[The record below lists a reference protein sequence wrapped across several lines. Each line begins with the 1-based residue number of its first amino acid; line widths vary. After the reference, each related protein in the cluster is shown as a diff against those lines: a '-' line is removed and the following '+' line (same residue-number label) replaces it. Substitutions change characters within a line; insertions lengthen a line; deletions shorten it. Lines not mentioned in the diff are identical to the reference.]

1 MDKESA
7 GAAGSSVLPE
17 RRELREKVIEAIA
30 TTMDLYGVNHS
41 FGQLYGIMY
50 FEDRPMTLEE
60 MKDYMNMSKSNM
72 SYAVRSLTESQM
84 IYKLDEKK
92 DRRDQYVAETD
103 FFRTFRNFFGAKLQR
118 EVDVMLASIREV
130 TPDLSAIVLARQTT
144 PEEREQALRDLHKL
158 QHAEQYYRWLQD
170 FVDRLQGGE
179 IFGTETGAEDNSEAP
194 GGRKPET
201 E

>member
-1 MDKESA
+1 MEKKSA
-7 GAAGSSVLPE
+7 GASVSPQPPE
-17 RRELREKVIEAIA
+17 RQELRKKVIESIA

-60 MKDYMNMSKSNM
+60 MKDYMQMSKSNM
-72 SYAVRSLTESQM
+72 SYAVRSLTESKM

-92 DRRDQYVAETD
+92 DRKDQYVAETD

-118 EVDVMLASIREV
+118 EVDVMLASIREAV
-130 TPDLSAIVLARQTT
+130 PDLSEIVLAQETE

-158 QHAEQYYRWLQD
+158 RHAEQYYVWLQG
-170 FVDRLQGGE
+170 FVDRLEGGE
-179 IFGTETGAEDNSEAP
+179 IFGAEPSGEDLSGSA
-194 GGRKPET
+194 GSAT
-201 E
+201 D

>member
-1 MDKESA
+1 MEKKSA
-7 GAAGSSVLPE
+7 GASVSPQLPE
-17 RRELREKVIEAIA
+17 RQELRKKVIESIA

-60 MKDYMNMSKSNM
+60 MKDYMQMSKSNM
-72 SYAVRSLTESQM
+72 SYAVRSLTESKM

-92 DRRDQYVAETD
+92 DRKDQYVAETD

-118 EVDVMLASIREV
+118 EVDVMLTSIREV
-130 TPDLSAIVLARQTT
+130 VPDLSEIVLAQETE

-158 QHAEQYYRWLQD
+158 RHAEQYYVWLQG
-170 FVDRLQGGE
+170 FVDRLEGGE
-179 IFGTETGAEDNSEAP
+179 IFGAEPS
-194 GGRKPET
+194 GGSDVDGNG
-201 E
+201 

>member
-1 MDKESA
+1 MEKKWIETTPTA
-7 GAAGSSVLPE
+7 SVSPQ
-17 RRELREKVIEAIA
+17 RSELRKKVIESIA

-84 IYKLDEKK
+84 IYKLDEKR
-92 DRRDQYVAETD
+92 DRKDQYVAETD

-130 TPDLSAIVLARQTT
+130 TPELSEIVLSEETSAD
-144 PEEREQALRDLHKL
+144 EREEALRDLHKMR
-158 QHAEQYYRWLQD
+158 HAEQYYVWLQR
-170 FVDRLQGGE
+170 FVDRLQGGDAFFE
-179 IFGTETGAEDNSEAP
+179 EME
-194 GGRKPET
+194 
-201 E
+201 

>member
-1 MDKESA
+1 MEKKFA
-7 GAAGSSVLPE
+7 GASVSPQPPE
-17 RRELREKVIEAIA
+17 RQELRKKVIESIA

-60 MKDYMNMSKSNM
+60 MKDYMQMSKSNM
-72 SYAVRSLTESQM
+72 SYAVRSLTESKM

-92 DRRDQYVAETD
+92 DRKDQYVAETD

-118 EVDVMLASIREV
+118 EVDVMLTSIREV
-130 TPDLSAIVLARQTT
+130 VPDLSEIVLAQETA

-158 QHAEQYYRWLQD
+158 RHAEQYYIWLQG
-170 FVDRLQGGE
+170 FVDRLEGGE
-179 IFGTETGAEDNSEAP
+179 IFGAVP
-194 GGRKPET
+194 GGGDLSGSGGNAT
-201 E
+201 D

>member
-1 MDKESA
+1 MEKKSA
-7 GAAGSSVLPE
+7 GASVSPQPPE
-17 RRELREKVIEAIA
+17 RLELRKKVIESIA

-60 MKDYMNMSKSNM
+60 MKDYMQMSKSNM
-72 SYAVRSLTESQM
+72 SYAVRSLTESKM

-92 DRRDQYVAETD
+92 DRKDQYVAETD

-118 EVDVMLASIREV
+118 EVDVMLGSIREV
-130 TPDLSAIVLARQTT
+130 VPDLSEIVLAQGTA

-158 QHAEQYYRWLQD
+158 RHAEQYYIWLQG
-170 FVDRLQGGE
+170 FVDRLEGGE
-179 IFGTETGAEDNSEAP
+179 IFEEN
-194 GGRKPET
+194 R
-201 E
+201 

>member
-1 MDKESA
+1 MTSEFPFRGDIVEKEWIETTPTA
-7 GAAGSSVLPE
+7 SVSPQ
-17 RRELREKVIEAIA
+17 RSELRKKVIESIA

-84 IYKLDEKK
+84 IYKLDEKR
-92 DRRDQYVAETD
+92 DRKDQYVAETD

-118 EVDVMLASIREV
+118 EVDVMLESIREV
-130 TPDLSAIVLARQTT
+130 TPDLSEIVLSAKTSAD
-144 PEEREQALRDLHKL
+144 EREEALRDLHKMR
-158 QHAEQYYRWLQD
+158 HAEQYYVWLQG
-170 FVDRLQGGE
+170 FVDRLQGGDAFFE
-179 IFGTETGAEDNSEAP
+179 ES
-194 GGRKPET
+194 R
-201 E
+201 

>member
-1 MDKESA
+1 MENESA
-7 GAAGSSVLPE
+7 RETGSSVSPK
-17 RRELREKVIEAIA
+17 RRELREKVIESIA

-72 SYAVRSLTESQM
+72 SYAVRALTESQM

-92 DRRDQYVAETD
+92 DRKDQYIAETD
-103 FFRTFRNFFGAKLQR
+103 FFHTFRSFFGAKLQR
-118 EVDVMLASIREV
+118 EVDVMLSSIREV
-130 TPDLSAIVLARQTT
+130 TPDLSEIVLAQQTT

-158 QHAEQYYRWLQD
+158 QHAEQYYMWLQG
-170 FVDRLQGGE
+170 FVDRLRDGDPF
-179 IFGTETGAEDNSEAP
+179 FGTEASQSGEKEKEA
-194 GGRKPET
+194 GR
-201 E
+201 

>member
-1 MDKESA
+1 MEKKFA
-7 GAAGSSVLPE
+7 GASVSPQLPE
-17 RRELREKVIEAIA
+17 RQELRKKVIESIA

-60 MKDYMNMSKSNM
+60 MKDYMQMSKSNM
-72 SYAVRSLTESQM
+72 SYAVRSLTESKM

-92 DRRDQYVAETD
+92 DRKDQYVAETD

-118 EVDVMLASIREV
+118 EVDVMLGSIREV
-130 TPDLSAIVLARQTT
+130 VPDLSEIVLAQETA

-158 QHAEQYYRWLQD
+158 RHAEQYYIWLQG
-170 FVDRLQGGE
+170 FVDRLEGGE
-179 IFGTETGAEDNSEAP
+179 IFGAGP
-194 GGRKPET
+194 GGGDLSGSGGNAT
-201 E
+201 D